1 MMKKILLI
9 VAYSLIV
16 LYVSAQS
23 TLPERYVPYIVDA
36 VYTSNDPVQASGKG
50 ESLTYRMKADTV
62 PQLLVVQYSGENK
75 PERGRI
81 FYLIYLSMVPS
92 CIPKGSTVTGTD
104 YSKWYIP
111 FRWKR

>member
-36 VYTSNDPVQASGKG
+36 VYTSNDPVQAS
-50 ESLTYRMKADTV
+50 
-62 PQLLVVQYSGENK
+62 
-75 PERGRI
+75 
-81 FYLIYLSMVPS
+81 
-92 CIPKGSTVTGTD
+92 
-104 YSKWYIP
+104 
-111 FRWKR
+111 

>member
-1 MMKKILLI
+1 MKKILLI

-36 VYTSNDPVQASGKG
+36 IYTSDDHVRTSGKG
-50 ESLTYRMKADTV
+50 ESLTYRMKTDTV

-75 PERGRI
+75 PGKGRI
-81 FYLIYLSMVPS
+81 SYLIYLSMVPS
-92 CIPKGSTVTGTD
+92 CILKGSIVTGTD
-104 YSKWYIP
+104 YLKWYIP
-111 FRWKR
+111 FRRKH